1 MIQISVA
8 SVQLLQNVGT
18 VQASNISPVFTI
30 PKGTDQVTLKM
41 DVPVDSDLNFQVM
54 TKDGVHLLGNPLS
67 EVCAFFTISR
77 RRFEKSSEYSDAY
90 LNKAK
95 GSGSY
100 LDWDMT
106 YGFLAESG
114 VREELVVD
122 KNSGIAGQPLGL
134 ISQEVTYRANATSSS
149 VSLLTTSS
157 GSSKTLIDNGDILLN
172 GVSLGA
178 LSLNGTTQFRNF
190 CISDERLGEFSDEYL
205 EGYGNF

>member
-1 MIQISVA
+1 MCIRDR
-8 SVQLLQNVGT
+8 
-18 VQASNISPVFTI
+18 

-67 EVCAFFTISR
+67 ETLRSSLR
-77 RRFEKSSEYSDAY
+77 SQDGGFEKSSEYSDAY
-90 LNKAK
+90 LNKTK

-122 KNSGIAGQPLGL
+122 KNSGISGQPLGL

-157 GSSKTLIDNGDILLN
+157 SSSKT
-172 GVSLGA
+172 
-178 LSLNGTTQFRNF
+178 
-190 CISDERLGEFSDEYL
+190 
-205 EGYGNF
+205 

>member
-1 MIQISVA
+1 MDGDTFFIRPVQRPAAGMKSLLTDPLTVAAAQRLRIRESENNVGNSEATLNYLDTDTSPQFQTGISIASINNDTNEMA

-30 PKGTDQVTLKM
+30 PRDTDQVTLKM

-67 EVCAFFTISR
+67 DTLRSSLR
-77 RRFEKSSEYSDAY
+77 SQDRGFEASSEYSDAY
-90 LNKAK
+90 LNKTK

-122 KNSGIAGQPLGL
+122 RIVELK
-134 ISQEVTYRANATSSS
+134 
-149 VSLLTTSS
+149 
-157 GSSKTLIDNGDILLN
+157 GS
-172 GVSLGA
+172 
-178 LSLNGTTQFRNF
+178 R
-190 CISDERLGEFSDEYL
+190 SD
-205 EGYGNF
+205 